1 MKKWYSILLA
11 LLLTVSMLL
20 SFAACNDGKTESSG
34 DDSEGSA
41 SSETSDELSM
51 GSEGVDESGDVET
64 VVTPDVPTDRY
75 DVSETPRSGNNK
87 DKALVLATGAFD
99 GKFSPFFSVSEG
111 DSDVVGLTQLPL
123 LSYDSKGVP
132 CAGVDYNSYA
142 YSFEQKVN
150 GDGESTT
157 YSFVLKNGLCFSDGS
172 PVTAEDLAFSV
183 YVLCDS
189 LYSGESEFGTLP
201 IRGLEEYRNQ
211 AKSDVLGKYS
221 SIAQKIF
228 EAGVYK
234 NSDGNLAFP
243 AAVGVNPT
251 EQERYWSFID
261 AAGMAFAQGIADY
274 IYGNYSA
281 FVDEKFGAYDRS
293 ALAENE
299 DLKIPFAM
307 AVWGY
312 GELEHS
318 VSEVD
323 GEKVIT
329 WSKTFK
335 DFEGNSYELD
345 SACPTAEDF
354 WNLIFSVY
362 GYDFTESGVNVESV
376 DKDFEE
382 YITALY
388 LEDVCSKEG
397 GKVNSISG
405 ISFSTVKCDDGVS
418 RDCFEVVID
427 GVDPLA
433 VVKLNLWVAPKH
445 YYTEGYSGPL
455 DKNGVD
461 VKSAEFMAHLES
473 KNEAPLGAGPY
484 ALEGFEGNKAVLVA
498 NDSFAL
504 GSPKIKNLE
513 LLSVE
518 KGEEVSALTE
528 GKVHYACPNLST
540 ALLESID
547 SGEEGYEALSYSL
560 ADKDGYGYIGI
571 QAEAIPEQE
580 VRAALAMSFDRTLV
594 IDEYYG
600 DLARIID
607 YSMPASCWAYP
618 ADSEDQYIYGFDAT
632 GVSSKNLFLSAG
644 YIYDGDSN
652 CMYYPEWHE
661 KAGEAVLFKFT
672 LPAPIDEHPMGAVFE
687 ASKSL
692 LSEIGVAVEIEV
704 DTNLTERITSAY
716 DAGLQVWAAAWE
728 GGGVDPD
735 MYDLWYADEGAK
747 IVHANGIDYLAGNGS
762 EKEKELIRGLN
773 SLILDGRKTVD
784 YEERK
789 EIYSKALEIANELC
803 VEVPVYQRK
812 TVFVYNEQTIL
823 EASLLGEKN
832 VSVYCTPVANIWN
845 VELN

>member
-1 MKKWYSILLA
+1 MKKWYSIFLSLLLA
-11 LLLTVSMLL
+11 VSMLL
-20 SFAACNDGKTESSG
+20 SLGACNDSETESSG
-34 DDSEGSA
+34 ADSEGSE
-41 SSETSDELSM
+41 SSETSDELST
-51 GSEGVDESGDVET
+51 GSEGIEESGDVET

-111 DSDVVGLTQLPL
+111 DADVVGLTQLPL

-132 CAGVDYNSYA
+132 CVGVDYNSYA

-150 GDGESTT
+150 EDGESTT

-183 YVLCDS
+183 YVLCDP
-189 LYSGESEFGTLP
+189 LYSGESEFATLS
-201 IRGLEEYRNQ
+201 IRGIEEYRNQ
-211 AKSDVLGKYS
+211 AKSEVLEKYS
-221 SIAQKIF
+221 STAHKIF

-234 NSDGNLAFP
+234 NSEGNLAFP
-243 AAVGVNPT
+243 AAVGVSPS

-261 AAGMAFAQGIADY
+261 AAGKAFAQGIAEY
-274 IYGNYSA
+274 IYDNYSA

-299 DLKIPFAM
+299 ALKIPFAM

-318 VSEVD
+318 VSEAD
-323 GEKVIT
+323 GESVIT

-388 LEDVCSKEG
+388 LEDAYGKEG

-405 ISFSTVKCDDGVS
+405 ISFSTVKCEDGVS

-433 VVKLNLWVAPKH
+433 AVKLNLWVAPKH

-455 DKNGVD
+455 DKNGAD
-461 VKSAEFMAHLES
+461 FKSAEFMAHLES

-484 ALEGFEGNKAVLVA
+484 ALKSFEGDKAVLVA
-498 NDSFAL
+498 NDCFAL

-518 KGEEVSALTE
+518 DGEEVSALTE
-528 GKVHYACPNLST
+528 GKVHCACPDLST
-540 ALLESID
+540 ALLESVD
-547 SGEEGYEALSYSL
+547 SDEEGYEDLSYSL

-571 QAEAIPEQE
+571 QAEAIPELE

-607 YSMPASCWAYP
+607 YPMPASCWAYP
-618 ADSEDQYIYGFDAT
+618 ADSADQYIYDFDAT

-644 YIYDGDSN
+644 YIYDEDAN
-652 CMYYPEWHE
+652 CMYYPDGHE
-661 KAGEAVLFKFT
+661 KAGEAVSFKFT
-672 LPAPIDEHPMGAVFE
+672 LPAPAAEHPMGAVFE
-687 ASKSL
+687 GAKVL

-704 DTNLTERITSAY
+704 DANLTERITSAY

-728 GGGVDPD
+728 GSGSDPD
-735 MYDLWYADEGAK
+735 MYDLWHADEDAK

-762 EKEKELIRGLN
+762 DKEKELIDELN
-773 SLILDGRKTVD
+773 SLVLNGRGTVD
-784 YEERK
+784 FEERK
-789 EIYSKALEIANELC
+789 AIYCKALKIANELC

-812 TVFVYNEQTIL
+812 TVFVYNSGTVSESTL
-823 EASLLGEKN
+823 VGEWNASG
-832 VSVYCTPVANIWN
+832 YGTPVANIWN